1 MARFE
6 REAQLLAALNHP
18 NIAAIY
24 GLEDSDSTRALVI
37 ELVEGSTL
45 AERIAQG
52 PIPADEAFYIRANQ
66 QTMENKLVWAEHD
79 AKPQPFPLKANV
91 YESPRFSPDGKQ
103 IALTVRL
110 PDIDVWIYDL
120 DRGALRRITFAPGE
134 DELPVWSPDG
144 KRIAFASNGRQQAFV
159 VAADGS
165 GQEELLMKNDTHF
178 HLQSWSPD
186 GKLIAFERLG
196 SSGRWEIWMLPME
209 GEHKPYAYLQGQFLE
224 FHPTFSP
231 DGKWLAY
238 TSNESGRGEVYV
250 QRFPGPGEKVQVS
263 TDGGAFPTWSRDGR
277 RLIYESSDTL
287 WAVDVENSPGFRLG
301 KSHLMYQG
309 QIWNEAAGPNYALSP
324 DGKRLVVV
332 ERGKDATETDV
343 NVVLNWHEE
352 LLRLAG
358 SVNR

>member
-1 MARFE
+1 MPLVLGTKLGPYEVVGPLGAGGMGEVYRATDTKLRREVALKVLPQSVATDAERMARFE

-120 DRGALRRITFAPGE
+120 DRGSLRRITFAPGE
-134 DELPVWSPDG
+134 DEVPVWSPDA

-159 VAADGS
+159 VAADGRAR
-165 GQEELLMKNDTHF
+165 KNC
-178 HLQSWSPD
+178 
-186 GKLIAFERLG
+186 
-196 SSGRWEIWMLPME
+196 
-209 GEHKPYAYLQGQFLE
+209 
-224 FHPTFSP
+224 
-231 DGKWLAY
+231 
-238 TSNESGRGEVYV
+238 
-250 QRFPGPGEKVQVS
+250 
-263 TDGGAFPTWSRDGR
+263 
-277 RLIYESSDTL
+277 
-287 WAVDVENSPGFRLG
+287 
-301 KSHLMYQG
+301 
-309 QIWNEAAGPNYALSP
+309 
-324 DGKRLVVV
+324 
-332 ERGKDATETDV
+332 
-343 NVVLNWHEE
+343 
-352 LLRLAG
+352 
-358 SVNR
+358 